1 MSFHPAPNPQY
12 APSTSTS
19 ARDCVAAVT
28 AMLIERATVGA
39 TRVTHA
45 TVRAKSGAPSTRGL
59 YLWEGQKAAKAL
71 GVDLEVVL
79 GVSRN
84 TLRDTVRGGHG
95 VGVTIHTSV
104 TRYTT
109 RRTNFYVGPHE
120 LYVNAYS
127 DWPAGEICDCEK
139 RTSAAHG
146 EFTVEDP
153 GTSAAGYLQWSAS
166 LVYLAAE
173 KLTSMYGQT
182 GINLLVAPDTE
193 IRPWKATIAGQIR
206 SEPDYDKG
214 TKLAAI
220 VVGKTYKGGR
230 TENGG
235 NWLRKDG
242 TKANGWT
249 HVVISGTSP
258 NYKWGWAAGRF
269 GVQV

>member
-1 MSFHPAPNPQY
+1 MTFRPVRNGQY
-12 APSTSTS
+12 EPVTATSS
-19 ARDCVAAVT
+19 RDCVAAVT
-28 AMLIERATVGA
+28 AMLMERATVGRI
-39 TRVTHA
+39 RVSHA

-59 YLWEGQKAAKAL
+59 YLWEAEKAAAAL
-71 GVDLEVVL
+71 GVNLEVVL
-79 GVSRN
+79 NVSRN
-84 TLRDTVRGGHG
+84 TFRDTVRGGNG
-95 VGVTIHTSV
+95 VGVTIFTSV

-120 LYVNAYS
+120 VYVNDYN
-127 DWPAGEICDCEK
+127 DWPKGEICGCEK
-139 RTSAAHG
+139 RTAAAHG

-153 GTSAAGYLQWSAS
+153 GTTSVGYLQWSAD
-166 LVYLAAE
+166 LLYRAAE
-173 KLTSMYGQT
+173 KLTGDN

-193 IRPWKATIAGQIR
+193 IRPWKAMIEGQIR
-206 SEPDYDKG
+206 SEPDYDTG

-235 NWLRKDG
+235 NWLRANG

-258 NYKWGWAAGRF
+258 NYKWGWWAGRA
-269 GVQV
+269 GVQA